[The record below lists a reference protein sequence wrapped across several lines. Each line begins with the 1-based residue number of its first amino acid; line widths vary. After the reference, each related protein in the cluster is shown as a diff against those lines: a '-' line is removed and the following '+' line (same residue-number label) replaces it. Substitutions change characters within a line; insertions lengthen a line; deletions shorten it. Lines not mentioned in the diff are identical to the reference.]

1 MTLNLLF
8 AVALALGSQLG
19 TPAPSAPPALS
30 NRILVMPFENVTRNG
45 RIFWLAEAS
54 AVLLAD
60 DLNAL
65 GSDAITREERRHAF
79 ERLQVPPAAA
89 LTDATVIRIAQLV
102 GASQVIVGS
111 LELDNDA
118 LVVRARS
125 IALDAGR
132 VQTSVVE
139 RGRVADLFATF
150 ERVARRIAPG
160 STKSSDEVERL
171 HPPLIR

>member
-1 MTLNLLF
+1 
-8 AVALALGSQLG
+8 
-19 TPAPSAPPALS
+19 
-30 NRILVMPFENVTRNG
+30 MPFENVTRDS
-45 RIFWLAEAS
+45 RIVWLGEAS
-54 AVLLAD
+54 AVLVAD

-139 RGRVADLFATF
+139 RGPMPELFATF
-150 ERVARRIAPG
+150 ERVAKRLAPG
-160 STKSSDEVERL
+160 SPKTSPEIVPL
-171 HPPLIR
+171 HPALPVFEDYIKGL